1 MSVQQYPTNTSS
13 TFNADNFSTSSSS
26 STTVITTTGLTV
38 EEGYSYFLAYPSA
51 QGAQAF
57 PSGLSCTNLTSTN
70 LIYGSS
76 IETTNLDAGDSEIL
90 DIGVSTTTT
99 NIGSSGT
106 GTITIGNS
114 NKPLAIN
121 STTTLSQELL
131 LTTIEGS
138 SGTIDI
144 GLSTTTTNI
153 GSGTGSGTIT
163 IGNSNKPLA
172 INSTTTLSEELL
184 LTTIEGTSGTIDI
197 GLSTTTMNIGSGTG
211 SGTITIG
218 NSNKPLAINS
228 ITTLSE
234 ELKLTNIE
242 ASSGTLDIGLASTTT
257 NIATGSSTGT
267 ITIGNS
273 NKPLTVNSLST
284 FSNDIILSTS
294 GSYIQ
299 FPDGTQQTTALS
311 SSNSVEIYT
320 LLSTNTVENNWI
332 FDLGDSQNN
341 LPYGSIFQYY
351 LFTTSGL
358 TNSTTYPTYIGVNNA
373 TFNFDSSQTMY
384 ILSQSQIG
392 KINTWSGASTIS
404 SSLNF
409 NYFYAYGIGFGAPGQ
424 YVDSVVSAYN
434 SQTYSYTANFYNYYL
449 DIINSNGNT
458 LTITSSV
465 KGFEITNSSTA
476 IPSVSQYP
484 TNYITVSASNS
495 ILSAQ
500 QIKMILV
507 KIA

>member
-1 MSVQQYPTNTSS
+1 MSVNPSPSNTSS
-13 TFNADNFSTSSSS
+13 TFNADDFSTSSSS
-26 STTVITTTGLTV
+26 STTVITTDGLTV

-90 DIGVSTTTT
+90 DIGVSTTSI
-99 NIGSSGT
+99 NIGSGTGT
-106 GTITIGNS
+106 GTITIGIS

-121 STTTLSQELL
+121 STTTFSEELL

-153 GSGTGSGTIT
+153 GSSGTGTIT

-184 LTTIEGTSGTIDI
+184 LTTIEGSSGTIDI
-197 GLSTTTMNIGSGTG
+197 GLSTTTTNIGSSGT
-211 SGTITIG
+211 GTITIG

-234 ELKLTNIE
+234 ELKLTTIE
-242 ASSGTLDIGLASTTT
+242 ASSTTLDIGLASTTT
-257 NIATGSSTGT
+257 NIGTGSSTGT

-273 NKPLTVNSLST
+273 NKPLTVNSLAT

-351 LFTTSGL
+351 IFTTSGL
-358 TNSTTYPTYIGVNNA
+358 TNSTTYPTYIGANNA

-392 KINTWSGASTIS
+392 SINTWSGATTIS
-404 SSLNF
+404 SSLNY

-500 QIKMILV
+500 QIKMIIV

>member
-392 KINTWSGASTIS
+392 SINTWSGASTIS
-404 SSLNF
+404 SSLNY

-465 KGFEITNSSTA
+465 KGFQITNSSTA

-500 QIKMILV
+500 QIKMIIV